1 MLFSRRKK
9 PRQFS
14 YTPFYSKEND
24 ESDGEQQKIK
34 FKRPQRIE
42 HRKAFPVWII
52 FLLLIVLA
60 VFYLL
65 QKLVK

>member
-1 MLFSRRKK
+1 MLFSKRKK

-14 YTPFYSKEND
+14 YTPFYSKEKD
-24 ESDGEQQKIK
+24 ESDGEQQRIK

-42 HRKAFPVWII
+42 RRKIFPIGII

-60 VFYLL
+60 VFYFI